1 MSCMEKAAYN
11 LAQKN
16 AIAISS
22 TLAGNF
28 PEGVIQDVDLD
39 PLGIRTTVANNST
52 SINNKIKSMTYTAS
66 TNGVTNIVHNL
77 NYVPT
82 TDELSVIDTG
92 YGSVLTEGIEYTNS
106 IDDKSINLIDWSIS
120 QNESIKFTLFKNI
133 K

>member
-1 MSCMEKAAYN
+1 MSSMEKAAYN

-39 PLGIRTTVANNST
+39 PLGIRTAVTNNIT

-66 TNGVTNIVHNL
+66 ANGVTNIVHNL
-77 NYVPT
+77 SFDPLH
-82 TDELSVIDTG
+82 DELNILDLG
-92 YGSVLTEGIEYTNS
+92 YGNTLTEGVEYSN
-106 IDDKSINLIDWSIS
+106 DIN
-120 QNESIKFTLFKNI
+120 NI
-133 K
+133 